1 MNARRQRLR
10 RIGAAA
16 ARAGAI
22 GSAAMLLVTVW
33 GASLSGV
40 PQASAAAIDG
50 GPAVVVSPFDGTPGA
65 GQPLDGGGSAT
76 EFSILLP
83 TGSAC
88 TGDSA
93 NGGYRV
99 QGYLVPVTVAPG
111 SLTFDAIGPT
121 PNGLGASFRQPLY
134 TALGSGFVDAQ
145 TSAATVAGGPGPV
158 VNIPAMS
165 LGVFSPGNIPA
176 GEYNLGIAC
185 TLGTASA
192 TQLDKFWNVTVT
204 IAVAAGDEPAGVT
217 WAIDEG
223 STTTTT
229 TAGGTT
235 TTTTGGATTTTTAGG
250 TTTTTDGSTT
260 TTLDDGS
267 TTTTVFGGGSPT
279 GTSVAGSIIS
289 LPVTGS
295 STMSLVVWSVLLVI
309 FGRIAL
315 LLGRPPRV
323 RPARA

>member
-1 MNARRQRLR
+1 MNARRQVLR

-16 ARAGAI
+16 ARTGAV
-22 GSAAMLLVTVW
+22 GAAAMVLVTVW
-33 GASLSGV
+33 GMSLSGV
-40 PQASAAAIDG
+40 PQASAAATDA
-50 GPAVVVSPFDGTPGA
+50 GPAQVVAPFDGTPGA
-65 GQPLDGGGSAT
+65 GQPLDAGGSAT
-76 EFSILLP
+76 EFSLLLP
-83 TGSAC
+83 TGAAC

-93 NGGYRV
+93 NAGYRV
-99 QGYLVPVTVAPG
+99 QGYMVPAAVAPG
-111 SLTFDAIGPT
+111 SLTFDATGPV

-158 VNIPAMS
+158 VNIPALS

-176 GEYNLGIAC
+176 GEYNLGVAC

-192 TQLDKFWNVTVT
+192 TQLDRFWNVTMT
-204 IAVAAGDEPAGVT
+204 IASDAADAPAGVT
-217 WAIDEG
+217 WTVSESATTTTTTSG

-229 TAGGTT
+229 TGG
-235 TTTTGGATTTTTAGG
+235 TTTTTAGG
-250 TTTTTDGSTT
+250 TTTTTDASTT
-260 TTLDDGS
+260 TTTGDGS
-267 TTTTVFGGGSPT
+267 TTTTVFGGGSPS
-279 GTSVAGSIIS
+279 GTSVAGSITS

-295 STMSLVVWSVLLVI
+295 STMSLIVWSALLVI

>member
-1 MNARRQRLR
+1 MNARRQLRR

-16 ARAGAI
+16 ARTGAI

-33 GASLSGV
+33 GMSLSGV
-40 PQASAAAIDG
+40 PQAAAAAINA
-50 GPAVVVSPFDGTPGA
+50 GPAVVVAPFDGTPGA
-65 GQPLDGGGSAT
+65 GQSLDAGGSAT

-83 TGSAC
+83 TGAAC

-99 QGYLVPVTVAPG
+99 QGYMVPVAVAPG
-111 SLTFDAIGPT
+111 TLTFDATGPT
-121 PNGLGASFRQPLY
+121 PNGIGANFRQPLY

-145 TSAATVAGGPGPV
+145 TSAATAAGGPGPV

-165 LGVFSPGNIPA
+165 LAVFSPGNIPA
-176 GEYNLGIAC
+176 GDYNLGIAC

-192 TQLDKFWNVTVT
+192 TQLDKFWNVVVTVAT
-204 IAVAAGDEPAGVT
+204 DAGDAPAGVT
-217 WAIDEG
+217 WTISEG
-223 STTTTT
+223 SATTTTT
-229 TAGGTT
+229 SASTT
-235 TTTTGGATTTTTAGG
+235 TTTTGGTTTTTAGG

-260 TTLDDGS
+260 TTTGDGS
-267 TTTTVFGGGSPT
+267 TTTTVLGGGSPT
-279 GTSVAGSIIS
+279 GTSVGGSITS

-295 STMSLVVWSVLLVI
+295 STMSLVVWSVLLVL